1 MKKTKKKPYT
11 KRNTAYWG
19 PDGKPRKKAVS
30 RETFSAQVS
39 DRLNQLEARLQ
50 NKVADAET
58 TLATLRSSLEVLQTL
73 MKEV

>member
-1 MKKTKKKPYT
+1 MKLTKKKYT

-19 PDGKPRKKAVS
+19 ADGKPRKKAVS

-58 TLATLRSSLEVLQTL
+58 HLNTLRSSLEVLQTL
-73 MKEV
+73 MKEA